1 MGTFCNLFIA
11 VLMLG
16 CMSACNSGV
25 LSPAPA
31 KASSPPIQTV
41 SRITNAGSSAVLN
54 TGNSSECVNYV
65 KGRTFIGEN
74 FRLKF
79 DHDGNVSAYGHH
91 GQLVFGGTLELG
103 ATESHFWRWGPSIP
117 AQQRRETDG
126 AGEFDD
132 LSTGVNIRLSG
143 GDWNVLRSGQ
153 L

>member
-103 ATESHFWRWGPSIP
+103 ATESDVSRWITVRSI
-117 AQQRRETDG
+117 
-126 AGEFDD
+126 
-132 LSTGVNIRLSG
+132 SG
-143 GDWNVLRSGQ
+143 GGVLQFLLSNDGKLMEPGSLTIYRPE
-153 L
+153 